1 MSNNK
6 LFEEPELNY
15 IPGIKISTE
24 EQELIKQMINYKE
37 SDEPIFNILPFNFIP
52 CNRPLFKTHDLIIW
66 HILNFE
72 VITKNK
78 KQYYKFEC
86 DETLYS
92 FNNSMSYIKLKKTL
106 FLYFKKL
113 LYLLND
119 SIEEDIIKYLANNF
133 FNNINK
139 CKYYKCLA
147 WFLALFIFYFNSI
160 SEPNIYYNENNIKNF
175 RKWWRNNIK
184 IEIAQIKDILIKFNN
199 ICHLNYIYYEDLKV
213 MLNFVIPQVA
223 DGWTKL

>member
-1 MSNNK
+1 MSNK
-6 LFEEPELNY
+6 LFEESELNY

-24 EQELIKQMINYKE
+24 EQELIKQIINYKE
-37 SDEPIFNILPFNFIP
+37 SNEPIFNILPFNFIP
-52 CNRPLFKTHDLIIW
+52 CNRPLFKTHDLIKW
-66 HILNFE
+66 HVLIFE

-92 FNNSMSYIKLKKTL
+92 YNNSMSYIKLKKVL
-106 FLYFKKL
+106 FVYFKRL

-147 WFLALFIFYFNSI
+147 WFLALFIFW
-160 SEPNIYYNENNIKNF
+160 IYSIKNTNINEINLKDF
-175 RKWWRNNIK
+175 RKWWRNERK
-184 IEIAQIKDILIKFNN
+184 QEITQIKEILIEFNKIN
-199 ICHLNYIYYEDLKV
+199 SNFKDYEDLKI
-213 MLNFVIPQVA
+213 MLNYVIPQIV

>member
-15 IPGIKISTE
+15 IPVIKISTE

-92 FNNSMSYIKLKKTL
+92 YNNSMSYIKLKKTL
-106 FLYFKKL
+106 FLYFKRL
-113 LYLLND
+113 LYLFND
-119 SIEEDIIKYLANNF
+119 YIEEDIVNYLVINF
-133 FNNINK
+133 FNNVNK

-147 WFLALFIFYFNSI
+147 WFLALFIFWIYSIRDTKLNFNGSN
-160 SEPNIYYNENNIKNF
+160 SKDF
-175 RKWWRNNIK
+175 RKWWRNERKQK
-184 IEIAQIKDILIKFNN
+184 ITQIKEIK
-199 ICHLNYIYYEDLKV
+199 LNLKI
-213 MLNFVIPQVA
+213 FVI
-223 DGWTKL
+223 